1 MLSEV
6 RVTELGDWSVVAPI
20 GDLDLASVPRLR
32 HEVVNLV
39 GSGNNQ
45 IVLDLVAVDFMD
57 SVGLGAVVA
66 VAKRVRASGGLFR
79 VARPEPRIWS
89 LFELVGLD
97 VIIDCHDDLESA
109 TATACGADGAVI
121 GGEHSGG

>member
-1 MLSEV
+1 MLSDV
-6 RVTELGDWSVVAPI
+6 RVTEVGDWSVVAPI

-39 GSGNNQ
+39 GSGRHHV
-45 IVLDLVAVDFMD
+45 VLDLVAVDFMD

-79 VARPEPRIWS
+79 VARPEPRVWS

-97 VIIDCHDDLESA
+97 TIMDCHDDLGSA
-109 TATACGADGAVI
+109 TADSPAATGWAA
-121 GGEHSGG
+121 GGERPDG